1 MKFNLKE
8 SDIEFSP
15 IRASGPG
22 GQHVNKVSTA
32 IQLRF
37 NVLQA
42 NLPPEL
48 RARVLKLSDRRINK
62 DGDIV
67 IKAQRYRSQD
77 KNKQDAV
84 ERLQALLE
92 KAAEV
97 QKRRIETRPG
107 RGAKERRLRNKK
119 QLSDKK
125 VSRRTNDD
133 A

>member
-1 MKFNLKE
+1 MKFILKE
-8 SDIEFSP
+8 SDIEFSQ

-42 NLPPEL
+42 DLPPEL

-125 VSRRTNDD
+125 VLRRTNDD
-133 A
+133 E

>member
-37 NVLQA
+37 NILQA
-42 NLPPEL
+42 DLPPEL
-48 RARVLKLSDRRINK
+48 RARILKLSDRRINK
-62 DGDIV
+62 EGDIV
-67 IKAQRYRSQD
+67 IKAQKYRSQD

-133 A
+133 E

>member
-37 NVLQA
+37 NVQQA
-42 NLPPEL
+42 DLPPEL
-48 RARVLKLSDRRINK
+48 RARVLQLPDRRINK
-62 DGDIV
+62 EGDIV
-67 IKAQRYRSQD
+67 IKAQKYRSQD

-133 A
+133 D